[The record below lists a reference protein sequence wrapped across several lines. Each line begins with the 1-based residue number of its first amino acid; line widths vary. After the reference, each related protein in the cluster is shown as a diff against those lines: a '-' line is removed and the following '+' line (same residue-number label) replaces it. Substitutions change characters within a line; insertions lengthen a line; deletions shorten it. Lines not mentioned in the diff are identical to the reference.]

1 MIYFPA
7 YNTDSKVVRVSTDLL
22 TSLETITTAL
32 DDGSGIDVIYLDNAK
47 AFDTVPHRRLITKLH
62 AYGIAGNLLR
72 WIEEFLANRRQ
83 KVSVR
88 GIDSEW
94 AEVISGVPQG
104 SVLHVGPLLF
114 VRACLST
121 ICLTTLIQISPWL
134 LMTPRYIA
142 E

>member
-1 MIYFPA
+1 M
-7 YNTDSKVVRVSTDLL
+7 
-22 TSLETITTAL
+22 ETITTAL

-88 GIDSEW
+88 GTDSKW
-94 AEVISGVPQG
+94 AEVISGFHKAQFYMYDHY
-104 SVLHVGPLLF
+104 SSSGP
-114 VRACLST
+114 VYQRSA
-121 ICLTTLIQISPWL
+121 
-134 LMTPRYIA
+134 
-142 E
+142 